1 MDKCFP
7 IHFGPYIHPQWRDKL
22 FLALARQEGWEVWFL
37 GEYDSPEEEGREGEG
52 GREGGERVTVE
63 RRPRRRRGAD
73 IACGAQGKAAAV
85 VGVDGKMRVEEEEG
99 EGGREGG
106 GGRKKPVLY
115 WMPFYRITSERL
127 DLHPYNEWKNKYDC
141 THYCY
146 TPFLWDPLVDGL
158 GRAVE
163 EGAKEEEEGE
173 GGGCQE
179 GEEGVGR

>member
-1 MDKCFP
+1 MDRCFP

-22 FLALARQEGWEVWFL
+22 FLALAREEGWEVRFL
-37 GEYDSPEEEGREGEG
+37 GEYDEGE
-52 GREGGERVTVE
+52 EGGEGVTAE

-73 IACGAQGKAAAV
+73 TACGARGKSERAKAAAV
-85 VGVDGKMRVEEEEG
+85 VGVDGGMSMHEEEVERDGRGG
-99 EGGREGG
+99 EG
-106 GGRKKPVLY
+106 KKPVLY

-127 DLHPYNEWKNKYDC
+127 DLHPYNEWKGKYDC

-163 EGAKEEEEGE
+163 EGAEEGGE
-173 GGGCQE
+173 CQE
-179 GEEGVGR
+179 GEGVGG